1 MSARR
6 NKATSR
12 GHVIHRISAI
22 AAVPVAIAAAAL
34 ATVEASAS
42 PWAPDSAYQ
51 HAQVQTDG
59 WPDEGTGYPGYGD
72 PSPMGTVPDDWPDEG
87 KGYPGYADE
96 SSPTGAGSHQ
106 GNGLD
111 TSSVALGAM
120 GGIALGGAAL
130 GITLV
135 VQRRRDHITLPTA

>member
-12 GHVIHRISAI
+12 RHVIHRISAI
-22 AAVPVAIAAAAL
+22 AAVPVAIAAAVL

-42 PWAPDSAYQ
+42 PWAPDSTYQ

-59 WPDEGTGYPGYGD
+59 WPDEGQ
-72 PSPMGTVPDDWPDEG
+72 
-87 KGYPGYADE
+87 GYPGYADE
-96 SSPTGAGSHQ
+96 PSPTGAGSHQ
-106 GNGLD
+106 GDGLD